1 MTTSAAST
9 RPAER
14 LSERPADHR
23 PDYPVV
29 IAGGGP
35 TGMMLAAELALGGV
49 DCAIVERRV
58 DQHVDGSR
66 AGGLHARTIEVLD
79 QRGVAERFLDAGTA
93 MQTAAFALIP
103 LDLSDLAGRNHGL
116 ALFQS
121 VFEPILAEWVAELGV
136 TTLRSAEVVG
146 FGDVDDGLAVTL
158 GDGAVLRTRYL
169 VGCDGGRSTVRKA
182 AGIAFDGLDPTTTWL
197 IAEVRL
203 PDRPAADIRRDGD
216 GNHGIAPI
224 GGDDDRYRIVIM
236 GRHGELP
243 ARPTL
248 EDLRSHLVRI
258 WGTDFGAVDPT
269 WLSSFDD
276 TSRQAATY
284 RSGRVLLAG
293 DAAHIHPPMGGQ
305 GLNLG
310 VQDAVNLGW
319 KLAQVVSG
327 VSPESLLDTYHDER
341 HPVGARVL
349 QLVRAQGALF
359 HNDERHVALQQ
370 IVGELLSLDA
380 ARHHLGAAM
389 AGLAV
394 TYGGDGDHPLVG
406 RRMPDVALTVDG
418 APTRVFELLRAA
430 RPVLLHLGTPGPFA
444 ALAEAGRITV
454 VNAVAA
460 GPIEVPGVGAVATPH
475 AVLIRPDGHVAW
487 VGDSHDA
494 ALDDAVSRWF
504 GRG

>member
-1 MTTSAAST
+1 MTTTAASID
-9 RPAER
+9 PVEH
-14 LSERPADHR
+14 PVDH
-23 PDYPVV
+23 PVEHPVV

-49 DCAIVERRV
+49 ECVIVERRL

-79 QRGVAERFLDAGTA
+79 QRGVAERFLDAGTI
-93 MQTAAFALIP
+93 MQTAGFALMP
-103 LDLSDLAGRNHGL
+103 LDLSDLPGRNHGL

-121 VFEPILAEWVAELGV
+121 AFEPILADWVAELGV
-136 TTLRSAEVVG
+136 PTRRGAEVVG
-146 FGDVDDGLAVTL
+146 FTETDGGLEVAL
-158 GDGAVLRTRYL
+158 SDGSSVCTRYL
-169 VGCDGGRSTVRKA
+169 VGCDGGRSAVRKA

-197 IAEVRL
+197 IAEVHL
-203 PDRPAADIRRDGD
+203 PDRPAPDMRRDAD

-224 GGDDDRYRIVIM
+224 GEDDRYRIVIM
-236 GRHGELP
+236 GRHGDMP
-243 ARPTL
+243 RNPTMA
-248 EDLRSHLVRI
+248 DLRSQLVRI
-258 WGTDFGAVDPT
+258 WGSDFGAENPT

-370 IVGELLSLDA
+370 
-380 ARHHLGAAM
+380 
-389 AGLAV
+389 
-394 TYGGDGDHPLVG
+394 
-406 RRMPDVALTVDG
+406 
-418 APTRVFELLRAA
+418 
-430 RPVLLHLGTPGPFA
+430 
-444 ALAEAGRITV
+444 
-454 VNAVAA
+454 
-460 GPIEVPGVGAVATPH
+460 
-475 AVLIRPDGHVAW
+475 
-487 VGDSHDA
+487 
-494 ALDDAVSRWF
+494 
-504 GRG
+504 